1 MVGIPN
7 SVQYGSNCLAYQRQ
21 VEVLHLPR
29 LAAEQRQVVNPW
41 RSVVSS
47 SHQMHVPNQLDS
59 TWLLAVS
66 RPPFMSLQDHRPFI
80 RAPVVAPKHHGVLA
94 FNAVS
99 REVDTVRFNRL
110 QDFIVLKEQKD
121 LPGRCV
127 PGTKPCIVSRLV
139 IEEPSP
145 RYARSRC
152 FQTCRAEWPQVPACP

>member
-1 MVGIPN
+1 
-7 SVQYGSNCLAYQRQ
+7 
-21 VEVLHLPR
+21 
-29 LAAEQRQVVNPW
+29 
-41 RSVVSS
+41 
-47 SHQMHVPNQLDS
+47 MHVPNQLDR

-110 QDFIVLKEQKD
+110 QHFIVLKEQKD

-139 IEEPSP
+139 I
-145 RYARSRC
+145 RS
-152 FQTCRAEWPQVPACP
+152 PACGMPVPDAFKLAAQSGHRYQPALEGIQDCPAQQLLSTF